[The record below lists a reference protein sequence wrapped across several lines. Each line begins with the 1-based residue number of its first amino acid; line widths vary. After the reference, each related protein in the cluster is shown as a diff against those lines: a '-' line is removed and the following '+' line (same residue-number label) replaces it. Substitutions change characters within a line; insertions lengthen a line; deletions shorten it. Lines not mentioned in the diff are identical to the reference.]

1 MGISGFRA
9 EKIPSRDFFCY
20 NTDMKQFIV
29 QQFNIP
35 ELKGISA
42 KTIEEHLK
50 LYAGYVKH
58 ANLIMEHIEELKQD
72 AGKYAYELG
81 ELQRRFSFEF
91 CGTRNHEY
99 YFASLEGGSTALTAG
114 GPLHTAITQEFGSFE
129 LFLNRF
135 KAVGLT
141 RGIGWAILYYDKK
154 TDRLLTQWVDEQ
166 HLGHLT
172 DTSIVLA
179 LDMWEHSYLF
189 DYIPSQ
195 KKEYIEAFFKNLNW
209 EVIEQNYLQTKQ

>member
-1 MGISGFRA
+1 MTKPFEA
-9 EKIPSRDFFCY
+9 KKIE
-20 NTDMKQFIV
+20 
-29 QQFNIP
+29 IP
-35 ELKGISA
+35 ELKGIST

-58 ANLIMEHIEELKQD
+58 ANLILEHIAELSKD
-72 AGKYAYELG
+72 SEKYAYELG
-81 ELQRRFSFEF
+81 ELQRRFSFEW
-91 CGTRNHEY
+91 GGMRNHEY
-99 YFASLEGGSTALTAG
+99 YFASLEGGAKPLSEGSGLRTAF
-114 GPLHTAITQEFGSFE
+114 HEEFGSFE

-135 KAVGLT
+135 KAIALT
-141 RGIGWAILYYDKK
+141 RGTGWAILYYDKK

-172 DTSIVLA
+172 DTSIILA

-195 KKEYIEAFFKNLNW
+195 KKDYVEAFFANLNW
-209 EVIEQNYLQTKQ
+209 EVVEQNFTAAKNS